1 MNMRRDRQGLEGHGV
16 GGGAWDVDGNQ
27 GEATK
32 RRGALQVGGNDDNH
46 MLSTCTKNCK
56 KRKLPSAG
64 IEPPTHGFRVHRST
78 NYTMQDNRYRRTP
91 SARSIGR

>member
-1 MNMRRDRQGLEGHGV
+1 MNMRRDRQGLEGHGGGRGV
-16 GGGAWDVDGNQ
+16 GRVGESGGGNQ
-27 GEATK
+27 GE
-32 RRGALQVGGNDDNH
+32 RALQVGINDDNH